1 MTRQR
6 RFEAGTSGQAMVEFA
21 MVLPLLL
28 LLLVG
33 LIEFGRAWNLHQV
46 VTDASREGARNAVL
60 PTVDQDSV
68 RQVVKRALANA
79 AINPNAPGI
88 VIDVEDSDVPG
99 EPATVEVQLPYE
111 FVFFGPL
118 MGWATGERIIT
129 LTARSTMRNE

>member
-1 MTRQR
+1 MTTR
-6 RFEAGTSGQAMVEFA
+6 RHFRAARAGQAMVEFA

-60 PTVDQDSV
+60 PTVDEDSV
-68 RQVVKRALANA
+68 KKVVKRALANA
-79 AINPNAPGI
+79 AVNPAAATI
-88 VIDVEDSDVPG
+88 ELDDTDVPG